1 MWFAS
6 NQMRGGEAVVVPTP
20 YDLVVFVKVKLILI
34 MENSVF
40 CQPLKNQQ
48 WKPAFFIFNL

>member
-20 YDLVVFVKVKLILI
+20 DDLVVFVKVKLILI
-34 MENSVF
+34 METSGFFLSTLLNINNG
-40 CQPLKNQQ
+40 NQR
-48 WKPAFFIFNL
+48 FFY